1 MSTTL
6 SRLAAGEP
14 AREPRAGSAD
24 DARRLAVLVKECA
37 TSGISRRALLLRLS
51 LLPDGR
57 NRPHHLQLAAEAL
70 LPLTGAARAQL
81 FRLPNQDHV
90 VVWRGDTPA
99 LAASLD
105 TLRHLFADDP
115 GFGPDPMALASV
127 LSLPEDA
134 AVLGD
139 IMADDRRSPLPPPI
153 ARPGGLPLDP
163 PTLAALERAIAQAD
177 MSRFAR
183 REPVCRSGP
192 DGLRLVWE
200 RRHLADAELFD
211 TILPDRAPRADLW
224 LFRRLTRM
232 FDRRMLSLL
241 CTAQETRGA
250 PPFSIDLNITS
261 LLAPEFLRFD
271 ANLPAALRG
280 NVIVNLRADDIL
292 TDLPNFG
299 FARDFAIARGYRLL
313 LHDVGPCQL
322 ALLPPDRLGID
333 LVQLRFTPGLAS
345 ECLPAT
351 LDPGTVVLGNADA
364 AAFAWGRA
372 QGITL
377 FQGRIAR
384 PPGRP
389 TR

>member
-153 ARPGGLPLDP
+153 AAHSSACP
-163 PTLAALERAIAQAD
+163 PPAAAAATAAAAAAVATNRERAT
-177 MSRFAR
+177 AR
-183 REPVCRSGP
+183 T
-192 DGLRLVWE
+192 
-200 RRHLADAELFD
+200 HLY
-211 TILPDRAPRADLW
+211 TRVAPNRK
-224 LFRRLTRM
+224 
-232 FDRRMLSLL
+232 
-241 CTAQETRGA
+241 
-250 PPFSIDLNITS
+250 TS
-261 LLAPEFLRFD
+261 LSS
-271 ANLPAALRG
+271 
-280 NVIVNLRADDIL
+280 V
-292 TDLPNFG
+292 T
-299 FARDFAIARGYRLL
+299 
-313 LHDVGPCQL
+313 
-322 ALLPPDRLGID
+322 
-333 LVQLRFTPGLAS
+333 TPSTRPSAS
-345 ECLPAT
+345 SQAHWASASCGAMM
-351 LDPGTVVLGNADA
+351 
-364 AAFAWGRA
+364 
-372 QGITL
+372 
-377 FQGRIAR
+377 
-384 PPGRP
+384 
-389 TR
+389 